1 MIDICLLFVSLIS
14 IIFGTIYGIFTG
26 SLSIIGLFVATIFS
40 GRNWQSIVYNID
52 RWISFAAYMFVVLIC
67 GIIQMKYQDEKE
79 MLEKE
84 NQLLNERNELLS
96 ISYEDAAYNRKKY
109 RIRVYN
115 FRERS
120 IKLERKRKFENY
132 IKKQIL

>member
-1 MIDICLLFVSLIS
+1 
-14 IIFGTIYGIFTG
+14 
-26 SLSIIGLFVATIFS
+26 
-40 GRNWQSIVYNID
+40 
-52 RWISFAAYMFVVLIC
+52 
-67 GIIQMKYQDEKE
+67 MKYQDEKE

-96 ISYEDAAYNRKKY
+96 ISYEDAAYDREKY

>member
-1 MIDICLLFVSLIS
+1 M
-14 IIFGTIYGIFTG
+14 
-26 SLSIIGLFVATIFS
+26 FVA
-40 GRNWQSIVYNID
+40 
-52 RWISFAAYMFVVLIC
+52 LIC

-96 ISYEDAAYNRKKY
+96 ISYEDAAYDREKY

-132 IKKQIL
+132 INYSDEETEKIIQGDYAFLLHSPHALCREFYFECMTNVK

>member
-1 MIDICLLFVSLIS
+1 MIDICLLFVSLIN
-14 IIFGTIYGIFTG
+14 IIFETIYGIFAG

-40 GRNWQSIVYNID
+40 GRNWQSIVYNTD
-52 RWISFAAYMFVVLIC
+52 RWISFAADMFVALIC

-96 ISYEDAAYNRKKY
+96 ISYEDAA
-109 RIRVYN
+109 
-115 FRERS
+115 
-120 IKLERKRKFENY
+120 
-132 IKKQIL
+132 